1 MALSSEQI
9 LALAPDPASAK
20 AGSQLAAPGKWQA
33 CGKNER
39 AVWGECQGSGK
50 DPYRTQVDLSEPAFK
65 CTCPSRK
72 FPCKHGLG
80 LLLLHAARPAH
91 FASGDPPAWVSDWLA
106 SRQKR
111 SEKAEAAAAAEA
123 APPTPE
129 QLAAKAAA
137 VAKREEKRESRV
149 AAGLEELQK
158 WLEDLA
164 HEGYASL
171 RSRGLKP
178 WHDLAARLVDAQAPG
193 VAGRLRRASSWPF
206 TANLPDWEGHLTREL
221 ASLYLL
227 AHSLR
232 SETPILDADDAKALI
247 GVAIRQEE
255 VLAGGGVADR
265 WQVLGQRQGED
276 ERVRLRA
283 TWLYGIRSGR
293 YALVLHF
300 AVGPQGFGQTI
311 VPGTEFYA
319 ELAFYPGALPQ
330 RALIKSMDAA
340 AVSERPLPEMTEAWR
355 GYATALAAQPFLERH
370 PLALAAAPVPQG
382 ERWALR
388 LPDGALLAAHPHF
401 QQGWQLLALSGGEP
415 LPLFGEW
422 DGDTFLP
429 WSAQV
434 DGRLINLDDL
444 LREALLA

>member
-20 AGSQLAAPGKWQA
+20 AGSQLAAPAKWQA
-33 CGKNER
+33 CGANER

-80 LLLLHAARPAH
+80 LLLLHAAKPAH
-91 FASGDPPAWVSDWLA
+91 FVAGEPPAWVGDWLA

-111 SEKAEAAAAAEA
+111 SEKAEAAAVAEA
-123 APPTPE
+123 APLTPE
-129 QLAAKAAA
+129 QLAAKATASA
-137 VAKREEKRESRV
+137 RREEKRESRV

-178 WHDLAARLVDAQAPG
+178 WQDLAARLVDAQAPG
-193 VAGRLRRASSWPF
+193 LAGRLRRASSWPF
-206 TANLPDWEGHLTREL
+206 VANLPDWENHLTREL
-221 ASLYLL
+221 ANLYLL

-232 SETPILDADDAKALI
+232 SETPLLDADDAKAAI
-247 GVAIRQEE
+247 GVAIRQED
-255 VLAGGGVADR
+255 VLAGSMVADR
-265 WQVLGQRQGED
+265 WQVLGQRQSEE

-283 TWLYGIRSGR
+283 TWLYGTRSLR

-300 AVGPQGFGQTI
+300 AVGTQGYGQTI
-311 VPGTEFYA
+311 VPGTEFDA

-330 RALIKSMDAA
+330 RALIKSMNAA
-340 AVSERPLPEMTEAWR
+340 GASARPLPEMPDVWR
-355 GYATALAAQPFLERH
+355 DYAAALAAQPFVERH
-370 PLALAAAPVPQG
+370 PLTLAAAPLPRG

-388 LPDGALLAAHPHF
+388 LPSGALLAAHPHF
-401 QQGWQLLALSGGEP
+401 QQGWQLLALSGGAP
-415 LPLFGEW
+415 LQLFGEW
-422 DGDTFLP
+422 DGDSFLP

-434 DGRLINLDDL
+434 AGRVINLEDL
-444 LREALLA
+444 PREAA